1 MKFRQL
7 TGYLCLFSPKT
18 RFTEHDSRLKKIQAN
33 FLSYFCRIV
42 FEKNRKSKKITANI
56 YILVNQ
62 IKTLRILGS
71 YYPLYILPKIMKKQL
86 KYNLILAGMAFLIFS
101 CSHETDVTP
110 KQLEVEIDE
119 VIEVIV
125 NQFLSVEILG
135 GDENEPF
142 SSDLG
147 NEENPNARM
156 SFDEPDE
163 IGSRAM
169 ISCLRALDLDQTQMQ
184 EVRRLFIG
192 FETCQSNVTKE
203 YRSKIRRLISHMEEV
218 RKGLLDQLGNG
229 EIRQDEFRNKM
240 EQLRKRYQLVIL
252 ELRENHAEDLKPCI
266 RGFVERLPMVLGRE
280 SWLGFRACIT
290 G

>member
-1 MKFRQL
+1 
-7 TGYLCLFSPKT
+7 
-18 RFTEHDSRLKKIQAN
+18 
-33 FLSYFCRIV
+33 
-42 FEKNRKSKKITANI
+42 
-56 YILVNQ
+56 
-62 IKTLRILGS
+62 
-71 YYPLYILPKIMKKQL
+71 MKKQL
-86 KYNLILAGMAFLIFS
+86 KYNLILAGMAFFTFS

-125 NQFLSVEILG
+125 NQFLSVEIFG

-147 NEENPNARM
+147 NEKNPNARM

-229 EIRQDEFRNKM
+229 EIRPEEFRNKM

-252 ELRENHAEDLKPCI
+252 ERRENHAEDLKPCI